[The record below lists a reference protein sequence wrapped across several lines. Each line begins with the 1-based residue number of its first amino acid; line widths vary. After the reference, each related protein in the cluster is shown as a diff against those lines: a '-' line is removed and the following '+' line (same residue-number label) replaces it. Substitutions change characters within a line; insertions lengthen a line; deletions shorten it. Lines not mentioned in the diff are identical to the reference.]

1 MDDLDYNKKLES
13 DEPAAPSAMATAMA
27 DPNGA
32 DEVHGGQQWK
42 GSQHYNYYEEFKSKP
57 VVGFD
62 DEDRRR
68 TKKSEEVMKNIERAR
83 QRREEE

>member
-57 VVGFD
+57 VIGFA
-62 DEDRRR
+62 DEDRR
-68 TKKSEEVMKNIERAR
+68 SEVK
-83 QRREEE
+83 